1 MDGRKSPQ
9 KSSLQHTDSHTN
21 TTVDIDFGENDSRMR
36 NSASFSKGSKESTQ
50 QCSSQHSSTNGLST
64 FFLHGN
70 GERYEDWGTCRSVRK
85 SKTHDC
91 VMGMGQHRGHGT
103 INHERVNP
111 SVRRRG
117 RLVSSISFSGFGI
130 AQNGYARLLQ
140 DNGSTPNYGRQ
151 IIDYRNFAPQVPF
164 VPSIAKSIPKKR
176 ISLRKPKK
184 GFRDLFS
191 MKRHRHEKTTSP
203 GISEKEA
210 TLEGPRRHSKHR
222 ERMAGNATLQE
233 FSGSD
238 PLLDSTYD
246 YCSTFCEDVA
256 SLKSF
261 DSQMGCGEIFADEE
275 HHVHLDIER
284 QKDSGKDH
292 CELRKPS
299 PVVESFQGG
308 VEQLASPA
316 QTEVID
322 FLGLWESVRN
332 TGLLKQEAST
342 DSRMLNTPS
351 LPPTPL
357 SEDQMNSPY
366 DLQPSPEETASAVII
381 MPKTDIQ
388 ESISTSDE
396 GYYDSFSLGKEE
408 NSKESLTPCTS
419 IRFPRDSYSGDALYE
434 LFYDA
439 DEPGMSPIFDDGTSV
454 SESILGQSSDLPLSM
469 YSFHVGAEENPAPP
483 SALDVISQEVLQSN
497 WKGKECLLKLCDTE
511 ISLAMGIMNWIKQK
525 TDKMSSSELTHN
537 GSEEQKSNECHNTM
551 GAFPEI
557 PQIANNEAWNDTMD
571 SMKTEEES
579 MFNQERSPAPDV
591 VPSGLVEANLE
602 SDLSELDITRG
613 HAETETKFIINNSL
627 NILEVDGYQVSSLN
641 RELKKSAGS
650 PSTGANGIIIFAI
663 DKESLCETCRKSVK
677 HNSNEMHLCASCLSL
692 IDHIKYTELLN
703 STSNNVRESLPVD
716 LGGTHP
722 SLPLGVCE
730 SPMSPAEEAGDIT
743 ITHLLE
749 QCVSQV
755 SSLKINSSSC
765 KGSEGKNPFLLSF
778 GEDSDVNEEKDLG
791 SEKNKDVIQNF
802 LKPKKN
808 CSNNADSKL
817 SRANWTSLHDGS
829 PEVNIIE
836 NTISSSASIFQSSP
850 QEQTHLE
857 IGLVTTNSF
866 NELIL
871 ETHRSPCL
879 GNSVSANP
887 KSENASQPLRPTYL
901 PLSNSAYSEFT
912 NNLTLALDQ
921 ARVVKQCDKPRRH
934 RKSLFSRDGPFGY
947 ALSDEKKEDR
957 KRRMKK

>member
-9 KSSLQHTDSHTN
+9 KSSLQHADSHTN
-21 TTVDIDFGENDSRMR
+21 TIVDIDFGENDSRMR
-36 NSASFSKGSKESTQ
+36 SSTSFSKGCKELTH
-50 QCSSQHSSTNGLST
+50 QCSSQHSSTNELST
-64 FFLHGN
+64 FFLHGD
-70 GERYEDWGTCRSVRK
+70 GELSEDWDRCRSVRK

-91 VMGMGQHRGHGT
+91 VMGMGQHRRHGT
-103 INHERVNP
+103 TNDERVTS

-117 RLVSSISFSGFGI
+117 RLISSISFSGFGI
-130 AQNGYARLLQ
+130 AQNSYGRLLQ
-140 DNGSTPNYGRQ
+140 ENGSTPNYGRQ

-191 MKRHRHEKTTSP
+191 MKRHRHEKTMSP
-203 GISEKEA
+203 GISEKES
-210 TLEGPRRHSKHR
+210 TLEGLRRRSKHW
-222 ERMAGNATLQE
+222 ERVAGNATLQE

-246 YCSTFCEDVA
+246 YCSTFSEDVA
-256 SLKSF
+256 SVKSF

-275 HHVHLDIER
+275 HHVHLEIAR
-284 QKDSGKDH
+284 QKDPDKDR
-292 CELRKPS
+292 CEPRKPS
-299 PVVESFQGG
+299 RVVESFQGG

-342 DSRMLNTPS
+342 DSTMLHTPS
-351 LPPTPL
+351 LPPTPA
-357 SEDQMNSPY
+357 SEHQINSPY
-366 DLQPSPEETASAVII
+366 DLQSSPEDTASAVII
-381 MPKTDIQ
+381 MPKSDIQ

-396 GYYDSFSLGKEE
+396 GYYDSFSPGKEE
-408 NSKESLTPCTS
+408 NSKESITPCTS
-419 IRFPRDSYSGDALYE
+419 NRFPRDSYSGDALYE

-454 SESILGQSSDLPLSM
+454 SESILGQSIDLPLSM
-469 YSFHVGAEENPAPP
+469 YSFHVGAEENLAPP

-511 ISLAMGIMNWIKQK
+511 ISLAMGIMNWLKQK
-525 TDKMSSSELTHN
+525 TDKVSSSELTQI

-557 PQIANNEAWNDTMD
+557 SQITNIEAWNDTMD
-571 SMKTEEES
+571 STKTEEES

-591 VPSGLVEANLE
+591 VPTTLVEASLE
-602 SDLSELDITRG
+602 SVLSELDITRG
-613 HAETETKFIINNSL
+613 HTETKTKFIINNSL
-627 NILEVDGYQVSSLN
+627 NILEADGYQAHSLN
-641 RELKKSAGS
+641 REVKKTASS
-650 PSTGANGIIIFAI
+650 PGAGANGIIIFAI

-677 HNSNEMHLCASCLSL
+677 HNSHEMHLCASCLSL
-692 IDHIKYTELLN
+692 IDHIKCTELLN
-703 STSNNVRESLPVD
+703 NTSNNVRESLPVD
-716 LGGTHP
+716 LRGNHP

-730 SPMSPAEEAGDIT
+730 SPMSPAKEAGDIN

-765 KGSEGKNPFLLSF
+765 KESEGKNPFFLSF
-778 GEDSDVNEEKDLG
+778 GEESDVHEEKDLG
-791 SEKNKDVIQNF
+791 AKKNKDVIQNF
-802 LKPKKN
+802 LKPKKH
-808 CSNNADSKL
+808 CSNDADRKS
-817 SRANWTSLHDGS
+817 SCANWTGLHDGD
-829 PEVNIIE
+829 PDVNIIE
-836 NTISSSASIFQSSP
+836 NTTSPSTTIFQSSP
-850 QEQTHLE
+850 QEQKHLE
-857 IGLVTTNSF
+857 IGLVTTNSL

-871 ETHRSPCL
+871 ETHLSPCL
-879 GNSVSANP
+879 SNSVSANLE
-887 KSENASQPLRPTYL
+887 SENASQPLRPTYL
-901 PLSNSAYSEFT
+901 PLSNSAYSEFAS
-912 NNLTLALDQ
+912 NLTLDLDQ
-921 ARVVKQCDKPRRH
+921 ARVAKQYDKPRRH

>member
-1 MDGRKSPQ
+1 MDGRKSPR
-9 KSSLQHTDSHTN
+9 KSSLQHTHSHTN
-21 TTVDIDFGENDSRMR
+21 TIVDIDFCENVSQMR
-36 NSASFSKGSKESTQ
+36 SSTSTQ
-50 QCSSQHSSTNGLST
+50 QCSSQHSSRNGLST

-70 GERYEDWGTCRSVRK
+70 GKRYEEWGRCRSVRK

-91 VMGMGQHRGHGT
+91 VVGMGQHRGHGT
-103 INHERVNP
+103 TNDGRITP

-117 RLVSSISFSGFGI
+117 RLVSSISFSGFRI
-130 AQNGYARLLQ
+130 AQNGHGRLLQ
-140 DNGSTPNYGRQ
+140 ENGSTPNYGRQ

-164 VPSIAKSIPKKR
+164 VPSIAKSIPRKR

-191 MKRHRHEKTTSP
+191 MKRHRQEKTTSP

-210 TLEGPRRHSKHR
+210 TLEGLRRCSKHQ
-222 ERMAGNATLQE
+222 ERVSGNATLQE
-233 FSGSD
+233 FSDTD
-238 PLLDSTYD
+238 PLSDSTYD

-275 HHVHLDIER
+275 HYVHLELER
-284 QKDSGKDH
+284 QQDPDKDR
-292 CELRKPS
+292 CEPRKPS

-351 LPPTPL
+351 LSPTPA
-357 SEDQMNSPY
+357 SEHQINSSY

-381 MPKTDIQ
+381 TPKSDIQ

-396 GYYDSFSLGKEE
+396 GYYDSFSPGKEE

-511 ISLAMGIMNWIKQK
+511 ISLAMGIMNWLKQK
-525 TDKMSSSELTHN
+525 TDKLSSSELTHN
-537 GSEEQKSNECHNTM
+537 GSEEQKRNECHSTM

-557 PQIANNEAWNDTMD
+557 PQITNNEAWNDTMD
-571 SMKTEEES
+571 SMKTEERS
-579 MFNQERSPAPDV
+579 MFSQKRSPAPDV
-591 VPSGLVEANLE
+591 VPCRLVEASLE
-602 SDLSELDITRG
+602 SVLSELDITRG
-613 HAETETKFIINNSL
+613 HVETKTRCIINNSL
-627 NILEVDGYQVSSLN
+627 NILEVDGYQVRSLN
-641 RELKKSAGS
+641 REMKKTANS
-650 PSTGANGIIIFAI
+650 PGTEANGVIIFAI
-663 DKESLCETCRKSVK
+663 DKKSLCETCRKSVK
-677 HNSNEMHLCASCLSL
+677 HNSHEMHLCASCLSL
-692 IDHIKYTELLN
+692 IEHIKCTELLN
-703 STSNNVRESLPVD
+703 STSNNVHESLPVD

-722 SLPLGVCE
+722 LLPLGFCE
-730 SPMSPAEEAGDIT
+730 SPMSPDEEAGDIN
-743 ITHLLE
+743 ITHLVE
-749 QCVSQV
+749 QCASQV

-765 KGSEGKNPFLLSF
+765 KGSEGRNPFFLSF
-778 GEDSDVNEEKDLG
+778 GEDSDVNEKKDLG

-808 CSNNADSKL
+808 CSNDADRKL
-817 SRANWTSLHDGS
+817 SHTNCDLHHGS

-836 NTISSSASIFQSSP
+836 NTTSSSASIFQSSP
-850 QEQTHLE
+850 PEQKHLE
-857 IGLVTTNSF
+857 IGLVTTNNF

-879 GNSVSANP
+879 SNSGSANLG
-887 KSENASQPLRPTYL
+887 SENASQPLRPTYL

-912 NNLTLALDQ
+912 SNLTLALDQ
-921 ARVVKQCDKPRRH
+921 ARVAKQCDKPRRH

-947 ALSDEKKEDR
+947 ALSDEKMEDR

>member
-1 MDGRKSPQ
+1 MDARKSPR
-9 KSSLQHTDSHTN
+9 KSSFQHTDSDTN
-21 TTVDIDFGENDSRMR
+21 TLVNIDFCENDSQMR
-36 NSASFSKGSKESTQ
+36 SSASTQ
-50 QCSSQHSSTNGLST
+50 QCSFQHSSTNGLST

-70 GERYEDWGTCRSVRK
+70 GKRYEDWSRCRSVRK

-91 VMGMGQHRGHGT
+91 VMGMGQHRGHGNT
-103 INHERVNP
+103 NDGRVIP

-117 RLVSSISFSGFGI
+117 RLVSSISFSGFRI
-130 AQNGYARLLQ
+130 AQNGQ
-140 DNGSTPNYGRQ
+140 ENGSTPNYGRQ

-191 MKRHRHEKTTSP
+191 MKRHRHENTVSP

-210 TLEGPRRHSKHR
+210 TLEGPRRRSKYR
-222 ERMAGNATLQE
+222 EHVAGNATLQE
-233 FSGSD
+233 FSDSD
-238 PLLDSTYD
+238 PLSDSTYD

-256 SLKSF
+256 SMKSF

-275 HHVHLDIER
+275 HHVHLEIER
-284 QKDSGKDH
+284 QKDPDKDR
-292 CELRKPS
+292 CEPRKPS

-308 VEQLASPA
+308 MEQLASPA
-316 QTEVID
+316 QTEAID
-322 FLGLWESVRN
+322 FLGLWESMRN

-342 DSRMLNTPS
+342 DSTMLKTPS
-351 LPPTPL
+351 LPPTSA
-357 SEDQMNSPY
+357 SEHQINSPY
-366 DLQPSPEETASAVII
+366 DLQPSPEETASTVII
-381 MPKTDIQ
+381 TPKSDIQ

-396 GYYDSFSLGKEE
+396 GYYDSFSPGKEE

-419 IRFPRDSYSGDALYE
+419 NRFPRNSYSGDALYD

-469 YSFHVGAEENPAPP
+469 YSFHVGAEENLAPP

-511 ISLAMGIMNWIKQK
+511 ISLAMGIMNWLKQK
-525 TDKMSSSELTHN
+525 TDTLSSSELTHN
-537 GSEEQKSNECHNTM
+537 GSEEQKSKECHTIM
-551 GAFPEI
+551 EAFPEI

-571 SMKTEEES
+571 SVKTEERP
-579 MFNQERSPAPDV
+579 MFSQERSPAPDV
-591 VPSGLVEANLE
+591 VPSRLVEASLE
-602 SDLSELDITRG
+602 SVLSELDITRG
-613 HAETETKFIINNSL
+613 HTETKTKFIINNSL
-627 NILEVDGYQVSSLN
+627 NILEVDGYQVRSLN
-641 RELKKSAGS
+641 RELKKAASS
-650 PSTGANGIIIFAI
+650 PGTGANGIIIFAI

-677 HNSNEMHLCASCLSL
+677 HNSHEMHLCASCLSL
-692 IDHIKYTELLN
+692 IEHIKCTELLN
-703 STSNNVRESLPVD
+703 STSNSVRESLPVD

-722 SLPLGVCE
+722 LLPLGICE
-730 SPMSPAEEAGDIT
+730 SPMSPDEEAGDIN

-765 KGSEGKNPFLLSF
+765 KGSEGRNPFFLSF
-778 GEDSDVNEEKDLG
+778 G
-791 SEKNKDVIQNF
+791 SEKNKDVAQNF

-808 CSNNADSKL
+808 FGNDADRKL
-817 SRANWTSLHDGS
+817 SHSNWTGLHDGS

-836 NTISSSASIFQSSP
+836 NTTSSRASIFQSP
-850 QEQTHLE
+850 VQEQKHLE
-857 IGLVTTNSF
+857 IGLVTTNNS

-871 ETHRSPCL
+871 ETHPCL
-879 GNSVSANP
+879 SNSGSANLE
-887 KSENASQPLRPTYL
+887 SENARQPLRPTYL
-901 PLSNSAYSEFT
+901 PLSNSAYSEFAS
-912 NNLTLALDQ
+912 NLTLALDQ
-921 ARVVKQCDKPRRH
+921 ARVAKQFDKPRRH

-947 ALSDEKKEDR
+947 ALSDEKKEER